1 MKVSV
6 ASPEFEITV
15 TDDSGKVVLCY
26 HATDYRFEADSI
38 GFIKAVEEH
47 IPAIKALAEKIDNA

>member
-6 ASPEFEITV
+6 HSPEFEIKI
-15 TDDSGKVVLCY
+15 TDDQGKVVLCY

-38 GFIKAVEEH
+38 GFVEAVREH
-47 IPAIKALAEKIDNA
+47 IPVIKALAKEIENA